1 MLLHV
6 WVPIFDIGSQTKI
19 LISDLYIRLC
29 LGVDNSVTVVL
40 IMVFSKVEVN
50 LRRLLE
56 AAPRQQN
63 QAKLVHVCVAPQIVL
78 DLLNALHFCLASEQ
92 TLLCNVL

>member
-1 MLLHV
+1 
-6 WVPIFDIGSQTKI
+6 
-19 LISDLYIRLC
+19 
-29 LGVDNSVTVVL
+29 L

-63 QAKLVHVCVAPQIVL
+63 QAKLVHVCVAPLI
-78 DLLNALHFCLASEQ
+78 LLNLVHALF
-92 TLLCNVL
+92 LLIV